1 MTAGSRARDAFCNRT
16 SAMEP
21 RFVLPGG
28 AAVAS
33 TVVLRVAGMPV
44 GAMRRLTFDRSF
56 GRIGDI
62 LELEHGIDARAPILS
77 EQLRRAIGDLTDPEV
92 RRRAVGLR
100 RAVNRRRTP
109 SSAEWSDAVRT
120 ALEPGLRSHLERWV
134 QDRRARTRMVDEMD
148 SLLAEERTSTT
159 LEVRRIVADPRFRRG
174 LLHSSRTLFD
184 EVEKWLAGNG
194 SGLRRPSVTRAVK
207 YLSRSCMKTSPL
219 STFTVS
225 GTAGWTSEHAALGTG
240 VMFPDAVAQAAPVLE
255 LDGPLQ
261 RRIVLE
267 LCDDEQLAPYRVVRA
282 NPSITASDG
291 ALHFLGP
298 PPGERLHAVPARPAV
313 IECLGLLRG
322 GTELTETELVER
334 LGCRLGADARPLVR
348 RLYDIGLLQ
357 HCSPVADQST
367 DPLGDLLTWIEEKGT
382 TGLEEVVEEISTLRR
397 LLQDPAPI
405 DDVGEAAAQMDTT
418 GAILGSLLS
427 RIGPDDSPLARPG
440 RGAVHENA
448 VLPLARSA
456 ECSIGRW
463 QRALRD
469 LDSLRS
475 YLAPMD
481 PALPLRIALSAYC
494 AERFGPG
501 SRIPVLIL
509 HRAIVADLAA
519 EDSLS
524 RPVAIAR
531 ELRRLLAGDLLDSVP
546 SGDCPV
552 PRLRELADTRARL
565 RRILRG
571 GQQGAAVVRV
581 PVADLAASTAGHP
594 EWIIEARSVAFYVQ
608 PTVGEDGLQLVVNN
622 AHAGYGR
629 GTGRILHQIARSGGR
644 AEREHSVRCLPSPA
658 PILADLRAT
667 FAFSLN
673 TRYRTVEAEIDYPFS
688 TGDSAAE
695 TRIPVGDLQ
704 IEHDEPSG
712 SVYLRSAALDRE
724 VEPLHLGMM
733 AEVLLPPVARLLT
746 LAFGPSYFLH
756 PNIPLLELER
766 DGRPDRVRTVPRIQV
781 GQIVLQRRRW
791 VFDSSGSLLRTKGE
805 RDSDYYLRLL
815 RRLREACVPTLAFVR
830 VWPFGSDGGTP
841 TAKWLLSKSQKP
853 LYVDFRNWFLVE
865 SFEKMIS
872 RTPCVI
878 LVEEAL
884 PGPDEASGPD
894 TIDPSVIEYLVEISD
909 PEVASD

>member
-1 MTAGSRARDAFCNRT
+1 MIDGLDA
-16 SAMEP
+16 
-21 RFVLPGG
+21 
-28 AAVAS
+28 
-33 TVVLRVAGMPV
+33 
-44 GAMRRLTFDRSF
+44 
-56 GRIGDI
+56 
-62 LELEHGIDARAPILS
+62 
-77 EQLRRAIGDLTDPEV
+77 
-92 RRRAVGLR
+92 
-100 RAVNRRRTP
+100 
-109 SSAEWSDAVRT
+109 
-120 ALEPGLRSHLERWV
+120 
-134 QDRRARTRMVDEMD
+134 
-148 SLLAEERTSTT
+148 LLAEERTSTT

-184 EVEKWLAGNG
+184 EVEKWLAGDG
-194 SGLRRPSVTRAVK
+194 SGLRRQSVTRTVK

-219 STFTVS
+219 STFTVC
-225 GTAGWTSEHAALGTG
+225 GTAGWTSRHAAVGTG
-240 VMFPDAVAQAAPVLE
+240 VIFSDALARAAPVLE

-261 RRIVLE
+261 RRIILT
-267 LCDDEQLAPYRVVRA
+267 LCDDKRLAPYRVVRA

-291 ALHFLGP
+291 ALLFLGP
-298 PPGERLHAVPARPAV
+298 PPVEQLHAVPARPAV

-334 LGCRLGADARPLVR
+334 LGRSLGADARPLVR
-348 RLYDIGLLQ
+348 RLYDVGLLQ

-367 DPLGDLLTWIEEKGT
+367 DPLKDLLAWIEKSGA
-382 TGLEEVVEEISTLRR
+382 TGLDAVVEDVSTLRR
-397 LLQDPAPI
+397 LLLAPAPI
-405 DDVGEAAAQMDTT
+405 DEVGGAAAQMDMIGT
-418 GAILGSLLS
+418 AVGSLLS
-427 RIGPDDSPLARPG
+427 RIGPDGGPLARPV

-448 VLPLARSA
+448 VLQPARTA

-463 QRALRD
+463 QRALLD
-469 LDSLRS
+469 LDRLRS

-501 SRIPVLIL
+501 SRIPVLTL
-509 HRAIVADLAA
+509 HRAIVADLLAA
-519 EDSLS
+519 EDSRS

-531 ELRRLLAGDLLDSVP
+531 ELRRLLAGELLDGVP
-546 SGDCPV
+546 SCPV
-552 PRLRELADTRARL
+552 PRLRELADSRARL

-571 GQQGAAVVRV
+571 GQEGAPVVRV
-581 PVADLAASTAGHP
+581 PIADLAATTADRP
-594 EWIIEARSVAFYVQ
+594 KWITEARSVAFYVQ

-629 GTGRILHQIARSGGR
+629 GTGRVLHQIARSGG
-644 AEREHSVRCLPSPA
+644 ATLEHSVRCLPSPA

-688 TGDSAAE
+688 TGDPAAE
-695 TRIPVGDLQ
+695 TRMPVGDLQ
-704 IEHDEPSG
+704 VEHDEPSG
-712 SVYLRSAALDRE
+712 TVHLRSAALDRE

-733 AEVLLPPVARLLT
+733 AEILLPPVARLLT
-746 LAFGPSYFLH
+746 LAFGSSYFLH
-756 PNIPLLELER
+756 PNIPLLEIER
-766 DGRPDRVRTVPRIQV
+766 DGHPDRVRTVPRIEV
-781 GQIVLQRRRW
+781 GQVVLQRRRW
-791 VFDSSGSLLRTKGE
+791 VFDSSEPLSRMKGE

-815 RRLREACVPTLAFVR
+815 RLLREACVPTLAFVR
-830 VWPFGSDGGTP
+830 VWPFGSDRGTP
-841 TAKWLLSKSQKP
+841 TPKWLLSKSQKP

-894 TIDPSVIEYLVEISD
+894 ATDPSVIEYIVELSG
-909 PEVASD
+909 PEVASV